1 MMSEKIIQEF
11 KKACALFICLALCG
25 LASCGLYGQAGSD
38 GLYGGVPEEDYLAG
52 RFDHCRH
59 PQFVEISSMGI
70 PTEGKKLYLRRETA
84 AALKKL
90 YDAFRAAHPQA
101 SLRVR
106 SASRSWNDQKSIWED
121 KWNGRTLV
129 EGRALDREIKPARE
143 RSLKI
148 LEYSSMP
155 GSSRH
160 HWGTDFDLNELCNE
174 YYESGQGAVLY
185 RWLLQ
190 HAGEYGFCRPY
201 TAGRKSGYREER
213 WHWSYRA
220 TAARFLKDWERVFG
234 EQSPFS
240 RRGWTFDG
248 VAKAEG
254 FALLYVSSVADECK

>member
-1 MMSEKIIQEF
+1 MTKPGMIKGPL
-11 KKACALFICLALCG
+11 KACTLVVCLAMCCIS
-25 LASCGLYGQAGSD
+25 SCGLYGQEGSD
-38 GLYGGVPEEDYLAG
+38 ELYGGVPEEDYLAG
-52 RFDHCRH
+52 RFDPSRH
-59 PQFVEISSMGI
+59 PQFAEISSMGI
-70 PTEGKKLYLRRETA
+70 PTDGKKFYLRRETA
-84 AALKKL
+84 EALKKL
-90 YDAFRAAHPQA
+90 CDAFRAAHPRP

-106 SASRSWNDQKSIWED
+106 SATRSWDDQKSIWED

-129 EGRALDREIKPARE
+129 DGRALDREIKQARE

-160 HWGTDFDLNELCNE
+160 HWGTDFDLNELYNE
-174 YYESGQGAVLY
+174 YYESGEGAVLY

-201 TAGRKSGYREER
+201 TAGRRSGYREER

-220 TAARFLKDWERVFG
+220 TAARFLKNWERVFG
-234 EQSPFS
+234 AAAPFT

-248 VAKAEG
+248 VEEAERL
-254 FALLYVSSVADECK
+254 APLYVSAVADECK